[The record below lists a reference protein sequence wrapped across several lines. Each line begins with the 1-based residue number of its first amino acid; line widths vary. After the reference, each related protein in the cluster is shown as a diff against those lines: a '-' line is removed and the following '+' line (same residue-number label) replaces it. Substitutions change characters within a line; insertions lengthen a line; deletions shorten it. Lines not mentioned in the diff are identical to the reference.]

1 MAVNQYG
8 LDVSYFK
15 NCIERDFIQSGIG
28 NYTPDEFARICL
40 RMAVTADEKV
50 LAEPEFAKY
59 TGLKEA
65 LEHNKTLRVGLESAN
80 KQISDFNWIG
90 VK

>member
-1 MAVNQYG
+1 MATNQYG

-59 TGLKEA
+59 TGTRA
-65 LEHNKTLRVGLESAN
+65 
-80 KQISDFNWIG
+80 
-90 VK
+90 